1 MLTQDFLTG
10 LPNRLMLQD
19 RLTQAFALAKRQ
31 RKMFAVLSLD
41 IDDFKK
47 INDTYGHS
55 EGDRLLVE
63 MASRIRGTL
72 RDVDTV
78 ARIGGDE
85 FIALIPEIDS
95 DSQMEVVADRL
106 LAAVGRPFSFGSET
120 IALACQL
127 GCCALPRSW
136 HNARDTDG

>member
-1 MLTQDFLTG
+1 MLATQDFLTG
-10 LPNRLMLQD
+10 LPNRLVLQD

-31 RKMFAVLSLD
+31 HKMFAVLSLD

-95 DSQMEVVADRL
+95 D
-106 LAAVGRPFSFGSET
+106 
-120 IALACQL
+120 
-127 GCCALPRSW
+127 
-136 HNARDTDG
+136 